1 MTDVSRFVDKPV
13 KPPSSPRG
21 WLRRL
26 GAQEDLNF
34 LLTNCIP
41 RHTMTL
47 LMGRISRIRSRTFT
61 TIAIWVWRWFTHL
74 DLSEAKQQSFGSIHE
89 CFTRELRPGMRPV
102 DPRADV
108 VCSPCDAIVGA
119 HGRVLEGT
127 VLQAKG
133 MPYALQELV
142 GPNVDLGP
150 FLDGHFVTLRLTS
163 SMYHRFHAPADLTL
177 QHVTY
182 INGDTWN
189 VNPIAL
195 KRIERLFCRNV
206 RAVLRVTLQDGTP
219 LLLVPVAAILVASV
233 RLHALPSLLNLQY
246 GGAHE
251 IPTDVSYAR
260 GQEMGWFEHGSTIVV
275 ISPRSLALA
284 DEIVL
289 GEEIRMGQAL
299 WRQAPRSVTPS
310 SHTHPKV

>member
-1 MTDVSRFVDKPV
+1 
-13 KPPSSPRG
+13 
-21 WLRRL
+21 
-26 GAQEDLNF
+26 LNF

-47 LMGRISRIRSRTFT
+47 LMGRISRIRSRIFT
-61 TIAIWVWRWFTHL
+61 TIAIWVWRRFTHL

-89 CFTRELRPGMRPV
+89 CFTRELRPGMRPI

-133 MPYALQELV
+133 MPYDLQDLV

-163 SMYHRFHAPADLTL
+163 SMYHRFHAPDDLTL

-233 RLHALPSLLNLQY
+233 RLHALPSVLNLQY

-251 IPTDVSYAR
+251 IPTDVPYAR

-284 DEIVL
+284 GEIVV

-299 WRQAPRSVTPS
+299 LATPP
-310 SHTHPKV
+310 HARPQ

>member
-61 TIAIWVWRWFTHL
+61 TIAIWVWRRFTHL
-74 DLSEAKQQSFGSIHE
+74 DLSEAKQQSFGSIHA

-233 RLHALPSLLNLQY
+233 RLHALPSLLPLQY
-246 GGAHE
+246 GGAPE
-251 IPTDVSYAR
+251 IPTDVSYAP

-275 ISPRSLALA
+275 ISPRSLPLA
-284 DEIVL
+284 DEIVQ

-299 WRQAPRSVTPS
+299 LATPP
-310 SHTHPKV
+310 HARPQ